1 MGWIIAGAV
10 IAFIMILLMT
20 SVRVR
25 FEYSDDLRLKINW
38 FFITFVSIPAKTKKQ
53 KRRNKKTES
62 DAETAAKDT
71 AHAEES
77 TDISGRKAPDSSGSA
92 PQNSKSAG
100 SASAGT
106 SGKKKGQSTPQSQ
119 KLTLSDIWELV
130 KLVWDSLNTP
140 LRRLLKATRVS
151 GFELNIVCGGD
162 DAAKAALNYGRT
174 SAVAGA
180 VEAFLEGC
188 FTMKKPRYS
197 VTVDFMSEETTTE
210 CVFTARLTLIAALA
224 FLFWVVGRL
233 VRNYL
238 SRKDAARAVDK
249 LRK

>member
-20 SVRVR
+20 SVKVR

-53 KRRNKKTES
+53 KRRNKKAER

-71 AHAEES
+71 AQAEES
-77 TDISGRKAPDSSGSA
+77 ADSSGGEA
-92 PQNSKSAG
+92 PVNSESTPHKVGNSGSSGAG
-100 SASAGT
+100 V
-106 SGKKKGQSTPQSQ
+106 SGKKKSKSAPKSQ

-140 LRRLLKATRVS
+140 LRRMLKATRVS

-180 VEAFLEGC
+180 AEAFLEGC
-188 FTMKKPRYS
+188 FTMKKTRYS
-197 VTVDFMSEETTTE
+197 VSVDFMSEETTTE

-249 LRK
+249 LRS

>member
-20 SVRVR
+20 SVKVR

-38 FFITFVSIPAKTKKQ
+38 FFITFVRIPAKTKKQ
-53 KRRNKKTES
+53 ERRNKKTEQ
-62 DAETAAKDT
+62 DAESAAKDT
-71 AHAEES
+71 AQAEEVAKNP
-77 TDISGRKAPDSSGSA
+77 GEEK
-92 PQNSKSAG
+92 PQNSGSTPHKRESSSA
-100 SASAGT
+100 AE
-106 SGKKKGQSTPQSQ
+106 KKKKPQSAPQSQ

-140 LRRLLKATRVS
+140 LKRLLKATRVS

-162 DAAKAALNYGRT
+162 DAAKAALNYGRM

-180 VEAFLEGC
+180 AEAFLEGC
-188 FTMKKPRYS
+188 FTMKKPRFS
-197 VTVDFMSEETTTE
+197 VTVDFMSEETVTE